1 MPEHADPFSHA
12 RAEHGWLNVDC
23 DGENVPLIL
32 RLKDV
37 RKTCKDTSTFSS
49 DLPPLIV
56 LHSEAHVRDVRQLPI
71 ECDPPDHTDYR
82 ALVQPLFDRAKNDP
96 DYMESIR
103 SLVDEMVRTAIGK
116 GELDAVRGF
125 ALPMQSRALTRLLR
139 MPESEADVWIGW
151 GVHVFHD
158 RDDGGGEGFLLQSYT
173 GGQFRRAEENPGDDF
188 FSYLNQVEFRGRK
201 LTFEEKQGFANVT
214 FAGGRDT
221 VINTV
226 GSIFAYLGDHP
237 EALDFLREDE
247 ARILTACE
255 EFVRY
260 VSPLTAIA
268 RKCPHA
274 TRLLDEQDVPAGG
287 RVALCWPSANRDES
301 VFDQPHDVK
310 LDRSPNPHIGFGF
323 GPHNCLGA
331 PHARLI
337 IRSLL
342 RSLCDRVERVELIKA
357 VPKVEKESS
366 FTRQVGYESVLVR
379 MIPRAAGD

>member
-1 MPEHADPFSHA
+1 MPEHADPFAKA
-12 RAEHGWLNVDC
+12 RAESGLLNVDC

-37 RKTCKDTSTFSS
+37 RKTCKEWQTFSS
-49 DLPPLIV
+49 DLAPMIV

-71 ECDPPDHTDYR
+71 ESDPPDHTDYR
-82 ALVQPLFDRAKNDP
+82 ALVQPLFDRPKNDP
-96 DYMESIR
+96 DYREGIR
-103 SLVDEMVRTAIGK
+103 TLVDGMVEASVG
-116 GELDAVRGF
+116 GDAFDAVRGF
-125 ALPMQSRALTRLLR
+125 ALPLQSRALTRLLN
-139 MPESEADVWIGW
+139 MPESEAEVWIRW

-158 RDDGGGEGFLLQSYT
+158 RDDGAEEGFLLQNYT
-173 GGQFRRAEENPGDDF
+173 GAQFRRAEEKPGDDF

-201 LTFEEKQGFANVT
+201 LTFDEKQGFANVT

-221 VINTV
+221 IINTV
-226 GSIFAYLGDHP
+226 SSIFAYLGEHP
-237 EALDFLREDE
+237 EALDFLRADE
-247 ARILTACE
+247 QRITTACE

-274 TRLLDEQDVPAGG
+274 TKLLDQQDVPAGG
-287 RVALCWPSANRDES
+287 RAALCWPSANRDET
-301 VFDQPHDVK
+301 VFKHPHEVQ

-342 RSLCDRVERVELIKA
+342 QVLCARVERVELIQA
-357 VPKVEKESS
+357 VPKMEVESS
-366 FTRQVGYESVLVR
+366 FTRQSGYELVTVR
-379 MIPRAAGD
+379 LVSRASGN